1 MIDWLFTVL
10 DPRIHY
16 YPSIVLNAKRMSNW
30 LYVLLHR
37 SSPQWMMRHSQSIV
51 SCWPVSM
58 VDPIGWGVSS
68 CALSVCVGGYDRRV
82 SENVEYLEELDT
94 LARTQF
100 GLRTFILYPNALETP
115 PADAHVVFL
124 CSFNDSQRTY
134 LLRHSTLM
142 LYTPTNEHF
151 GITPVEGMYTELPVI
166 ATNTGGPLETVKHEE
181 TGLLLE
187 SDPKVWGQGIKDI
200 ISGRYDAKAM
210 GKQGR
215 RHVQAMFSLPAFADQ
230 MQHVLDEMI
239 KIAPTTPTSLI
250 VLLPMTIAILVVA
263 LLFTFY

>member
-1 MIDWLFTVL
+1 M
-10 DPRIHY
+10 H
-16 YPSIVLNAKRMSNW
+16 
-30 LYVLLHR
+30 
-37 SSPQWMMRHSQSIV
+37 
-51 SCWPVSM
+51 
-58 VDPIGWGVSS
+58 
-68 CALSVCVGGYDRRV
+68 
-82 SENVEYLEELDT
+82 YLEELDT
-94 LARTQF
+94 LARTEF

-115 PADAHVVFL
+115 PADTHVVFL

-187 SDPKVWGQGIKDI
+187 SDPQVWGQGIKDI
-200 ISGRYDAKAM
+200 ITGRYDAKIM
-210 GKQGR
+210 GQQGR

-239 KIAPTTPTSLI
+239 KDTPASSMISLI
-250 VLLPMTIAILVVA
+250 VPMTIAVLVVA
-263 LLFTFY
+263 LLFTLYY